1 LQKTK
6 NLKVIF
12 FTTLVLTLI
21 FIQFIVAKGQTQNT
35 QKFFEFRW
43 PGMEVR
49 VNATS
54 ETLPKET
61 MTIILLVKSKAD
73 DVYIEFLDL
82 TVFGFIEGQN
92 KTLLGNMFQDAFP
105 LNYNETRKFNRT
117 FPIPADVWGATC
129 GELSFQY
136 SIGGFSYP
144 LSSLGFTM
152 THVRNIKLQKLEE
165 AFQSLSENFTKL
177 QQNYTWL
184 EGNYTQ
190 LEGNYTELKGKYDE
204 LSQSVGELGNTRHI
218 TIILAI
224 TTVIF
229 VATTFYL
236 IIRRPRRQSW

>member
-1 LQKTK
+1 MQKTK
-6 NLKVIF
+6 NLKAIF

-21 FIQFIVAKGQTQNT
+21 FIQFGLVKGQTQDMR
-35 QKFFEFRW
+35 KSFESRW
-43 PGMEVR
+43 PGMEIQ

-54 ETLPKET
+54 EVLPKET

-73 DVYIEFLDL
+73 DVYIEYLDL
-82 TVFGFIEGQN
+82 MVFGFIEGQN
-92 KTLLGNMFQDAFP
+92 KTLLGSMDQNAFP

-117 FPIPADVWGATC
+117 LPIPADVWGATY
-129 GELSFQY
+129 GELSLQY

-152 THVRNIKLQKLEE
+152 THVRNIKLQELEE

-177 QQNYTWL
+177 QQNFTRLEANYTDL
-184 EGNYTQ
+184 KGNYA
-190 LEGNYTELKGKYDE
+190 ELKRKYDE
-204 LSQSVGELGNTRHI
+204 LSESGGELDNTRHI

-229 VATTFYL
+229 VATTIYL
-236 IIRRPRRQSW
+236 IIRKPRRSW

>member
-1 LQKTK
+1 MQKTK

-12 FTTLVLTLI
+12 FTTLVLALI
-21 FIQFIVAKGQTQNT
+21 FIQSGLVEGQTQNM
-35 QKFFEFRW
+35 QKFFESRW
-43 PGMEVR
+43 PGMEIQ

-54 ETLPKET
+54 ETEPKET
-61 MTIILLVKSKAD
+61 MTINLLVKSKAD
-73 DVYIEFLDL
+73 DVHIEYLDL

-92 KTLLGNMFQDAFP
+92 KTLLGNMFQNAFP

-117 FPIPADVWGATC
+117 FPIPADVWGATY

-165 AFQSLSENFTKL
+165 AFQSLSENFTRL

-184 EGNYTQ
+184 EGNYTE
-190 LEGNYTELKGKYDE
+190 LKGNYTELKGKYDE
-204 LSQSVGELGNTRHI
+204 LSQSGGELDSTRHI
-218 TIILAI
+218 TTILAI

-229 VATTFYL
+229 VATTIYL
-236 IIRRPRRQSW
+236 IIHRPRRQSW